1 MGELGW
7 QTDERGGTIMGATVR
22 QILKAK
28 GSDIW
33 AIGPQAT
40 VFDALVLMAEKD
52 IGAVVVVEAEK
63 LVGIFSERDYARKVV
78 LKGRTSK
85 ATKVGELMT
94 PGVFYV
100 HLDQTVEECMALM
113 TNKHI
118 RHLPVMDNDKLVGMI
133 TIGDAVKAVIAD
145 QAVMIQS
152 LENYIRGGYGH

>member
-1 MGELGW
+1 
-7 QTDERGGTIMGATVR
+7 MGATVR
-22 QILKAK
+22 QILKTK

-33 AIGPQAT
+33 SIRPQAT

-52 IGAVVVVEAEK
+52 IGAVVVVEGEQ

-85 ATKVGELMT
+85 ETKVSELMT
-94 PGVFYV
+94 PDVLYV
-100 HLDQTVEECMALM
+100 HLDQTIEECMALM
-113 TNKHI
+113 TNTHV
-118 RHLPVMDNDKLVGMI
+118 RHLPVMDGGKLVGMI
-133 TIGDAVKAVIAD
+133 TIGDAVRAVIAD